1 MDVRQAEAA
10 DLAACAALS
19 ASVQSTHVWQLRLAH
34 DPIAGHSEN
43 ELGATLHR
51 TRLPR
56 PIVVQPASD
65 ERFDQLWTRA
75 ADVLVADD
83 GEQVVGYT
91 VLTIDSAAPAVTI
104 ARLAVAPAVRH
115 QGVGGLLLRTS
126 AQWGGAMGLTRLAGH
141 CSARND
147 PAARF
152 FMRWGMRFAGYS
164 EARYPHGEV
173 ALFWQ
178 RPL

>member
-10 DLAACAALS
+10 DLAVCAGLTT
-19 ASVQSTHVWQLRLAH
+19 SVQSTHVWQLRLAY
-34 DPIAGHSEN
+34 DPVAGHSSD

-56 PIVVQPASD
+56 PIMVQPASA

-83 GEQVVGYT
+83 GEQVQGYM
-91 VLTIDSAAPAVTI
+91 VLTVDAAAPAVTV
-104 ARLAVAPAVRH
+104 ARMAVAPALRQ
-115 QGVGGLLLRTS
+115 QGVGGLLLRAA
-126 AQWGGAMGLTRLAGH
+126 AQWGSAMGLARLAGH

-152 FMRWGMRFAGYS
+152 YMRWGMRFAGYS
-164 EARYPHGEV
+164 EVFYPHGEA

>member
-1 MDVRQAEAA
+1 MDIRQAEAA
-10 DLAACAALS
+10 DLAVCAAIT
-19 ASVQSTHVWQLRLAH
+19 ASVQSTHVWQLRLAY
-34 DPIAGHSEN
+34 DPVVGHAED

-56 PIVVQPASD
+56 PIVVKPASA

-75 ADVLVADD
+75 AEVLVADD
-83 GEQVVGYT
+83 GEQLLGYT
-91 VLTIDSAAPAVTI
+91 VLTIDTTALALTI
-104 ARLAVAPAVRH
+104 ARLVVAPQAR
-115 QGVGGLLLRTS
+115 QAGVGGRLVRAS
-126 AQWGGAMGLTRLAGH
+126 QQWGGSVGLTRLAAH
-141 CSARND
+141 CSVRND

-152 FMRWGMRFAGYS
+152 YMRWGMRFAGYS
-164 EARYPHGEV
+164 ESFYPHGEV